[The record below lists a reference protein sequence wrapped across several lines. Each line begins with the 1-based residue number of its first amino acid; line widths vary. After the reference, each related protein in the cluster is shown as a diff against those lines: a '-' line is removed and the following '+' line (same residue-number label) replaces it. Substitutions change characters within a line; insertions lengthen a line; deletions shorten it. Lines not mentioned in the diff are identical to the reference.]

1 MRRAVKIVKIV
12 LLCLLG
18 MAVLAFGVFML
29 SVDAL
34 FDDMRERTYYEYS
47 FDIPDSENQLVI
59 KEWFAFRNSG
69 IEFYLK
75 TDKKEKLLDSVTTN
89 EYNDKD
95 FAFVWSEDGRSVEVT
110 YGFDRDIRKTITL
123 TLE

>member
-1 MRRAVKIVKIV
+1 MRRTVKIIKIV

-59 KEWFAFRNSG
+59 KEWFAFRSSG

>member
-75 TDKKEKLLDSVTTN
+75 DGEKEKLLDSVTTN

-110 YGFDRDIRKTITL
+110 YGFDRDIRKKITL
-123 TLE
+123 VLK

>member
-1 MRRAVKIVKIV
+1 MRRTVKIIKIV

-75 TDKKEKLLDSVTTN
+75 DGEKEKLLDSVTTN

-110 YGFDRDIRKTITL
+110 YGFDRDIRKKITL
-123 TLE
+123 VLK

>member
-1 MRRAVKIVKIV
+1 MRRTAKTIKIV

-18 MAVLAFGVFML
+18 MAVLVFGVFML
-29 SVDAL
+29 SVGTL

-59 KEWFAFRNSG
+59 KEWFAFINSG

-75 TDKKEKLLDSVTTN
+75 TDRKEKLLDSVTTN

-110 YGFDRDIRKTITL
+110 YGFDRNIRKKITL
-123 TLE
+123 EVE

>member
-18 MAVLAFGVFML
+18 MAVLTFGVFML
-29 SVDAL
+29 SVDSL
-34 FDDMRERTYYEYS
+34 FDEMSERTYYEYS

-59 KEWFAFRNSG
+59 KEWFAFRSSG
-69 IEFYLK
+69 IEFDLR

-95 FAFVWSEDGRSVEVT
+95 FDFVWSEDGRSV
-110 YGFDRDIRKTITL
+110 
-123 TLE
+123 

>member
-1 MRRAVKIVKIV
+1 MRRAVKIIKIV

-29 SVDAL
+29 SVDSL
-34 FDDMRERTYYEYS
+34 FDEMSERTYYEYS

-59 KEWFAFRNSG
+59 KEWFAFRSSG

-95 FAFVWSEDGRSVEVT
+95 FDFVWSEDGRSVEVT

-123 TLE
+123 VLE